1 MPGAVAGTRATS
13 TSALASVSF
22 LLLGLLAA
30 IVYLSTDSMIV
41 SGLAI
46 ASVATASAAALLIA
60 PKWYGVERR
69 WPWTLLAAACLAFLV
84 GALFR
89 PWTSVQ
95 HGALAFIA
103 DAFTIPGY
111 GLMFAGLAGFLRTRR
126 GEKRHA
132 LIDGL
137 IVGVGAGLA
146 AALLFSV
153 PAAGVEDR
161 SAAISGLAFV
171 YPLFDVVLVLLVINL
186 AFTTVVRGPSYQLL
200 IASMVMLLAGDTA
213 YAIIGRTGELTGSRL
228 LDLPFIFGFALI
240 GASAAHRTLRDIGQ
254 VARLPV
260 QGWSVHRLL
269 LLGPALAVPFVLTVL
284 IAHNN
289 LLDRVVLA
297 VGGATM
303 VTLLLVRAV
312 SAVQGFAAAQR
323 RYEHQATHDHLTG
336 LPNRALLVAEVG
348 HLLHRPGEPLWLYF
362 LDLDGFKLVNDSWGH
377 DAGDR
382 VIVEVAQRLRA
393 TVPEGATL
401 ARVGGDEFVIA
412 HPGTQ
417 AEAGALADAILSCV
431 LAPLPAPA
439 GGVVVAG
446 SVGIAKAV
454 EGSGRNTAESL
465 LRDADTAM
473 YQAKAE
479 GRGRWVMFDP
489 SMHDR
494 VRERIDTELALRQA
508 LAGDQFRL
516 AYQPIV
522 ALASGELVGAEALIR
537 WDHPQRGAI
546 PPAAFIPVAED
557 SGLIADVG
565 RWVLHAALRQL
576 AEWRHAGVV
585 PDDFWISIN
594 VSPRQLRDLRL
605 PGEVADALIR
615 YAVPGVAVTLE
626 ITESVMIDGSDVTD
640 QVLARLRSL
649 GVRVVV
655 DDFGTGF
662 SALGYLR
669 KHPVTGVKIDRS
681 FVGGLGVNPEDEEI
695 VRAVVAMSGAL
706 GLSMVAEGV
715 QTPAQRD
722 VLRTLGV
729 VHGQGWLW
737 GRPVA
742 PEPFAEIWG
751 ASSTRQLERPV
762 GLLVEGGGDD
772 VRGERSQGPRD
783 GVGQTDGLVAA
794 THVERRNAAVG
805 THRAPEL
812 FDH

>member
-1 MPGAVAGTRATS
+1 M
-13 TSALASVSF
+13 
-22 LLLGLLAA
+22 
-30 IVYLSTDSMIV
+30 
-41 SGLAI
+41 
-46 ASVATASAAALLIA
+46 
-60 PKWYGVERR
+60 
-69 WPWTLLAAACLAFLV
+69 
-84 GALFR
+84 
-89 PWTSVQ
+89 
-95 HGALAFIA
+95 
-103 DAFTIPGY
+103 
-111 GLMFAGLAGFLRTRR
+111 
-126 GEKRHA
+126 
-132 LIDGL
+132 
-137 IVGVGAGLA
+137 
-146 AALLFSV
+146 
-153 PAAGVEDR
+153 
-161 SAAISGLAFV
+161 
-171 YPLFDVVLVLLVINL
+171 
-186 AFTTVVRGPSYQLL
+186 
-200 IASMVMLLAGDTA
+200 
-213 YAIIGRTGELTGSRL
+213 
-228 LDLPFIFGFALI
+228 
-240 GASAAHRTLRDIGQ
+240 
-254 VARLPV
+254 
-260 QGWSVHRLL
+260 
-269 LLGPALAVPFVLTVL
+269 
-284 IAHNN
+284 
-289 LLDRVVLA
+289 
-297 VGGATM
+297 
-303 VTLLLVRAV
+303 
-312 SAVQGFAAAQR
+312 
-323 RYEHQATHDHLTG
+323 
-336 LPNRALLVAEVG
+336 
-348 HLLHRPGEPLWLYF
+348 
-362 LDLDGFKLVNDSWGH
+362 
-377 DAGDR
+377 
-382 VIVEVAQRLRA
+382 
-393 TVPEGATL
+393 
-401 ARVGGDEFVIA
+401 
-412 HPGTQ
+412 
-417 AEAGALADAILSCV
+417 
-431 LAPLPAPA
+431 
-439 GGVVVAG
+439 
-446 SVGIAKAV
+446 
-454 EGSGRNTAESL
+454 
-465 LRDADTAM
+465 
-473 YQAKAE
+473 
-479 GRGRWVMFDP
+479 
-489 SMHDR
+489 
-494 VRERIDTELALRQA
+494 
-508 LAGDQFRL
+508 
-516 AYQPIV
+516 
-522 ALASGELVGAEALIR
+522 
-537 WDHPQRGAI
+537 
-546 PPAAFIPVAED
+546 AED

-772 VRGERSQGPRD
+772 VRGERPEGPRD